1 MINNKKILLHVCCA
15 TCAAGCLERLKEMG
29 FEDIV
34 FFEFNPN
41 IDPPEEHEK
50 RCKDIR
56 ALSEMKNVPLIEGEH
71 DHAMWLE
78 AAEPYRGEK
87 EGGKRCDV
95 CFDIRLEKTAEK
107 AKEIGAGVISTT
119 LSVSPHKAYLKV
131 LATGKEA
138 AKKYGVEFL
147 EEDFKKRDGFKKS
160 LELSKKYNFYRQN
173 YCGCEFS
180 IR

>member
-1 MINNKKILLHVCCA
+1 MNNNKKILLHVCCA
-15 TCAAGCLERLKEMG
+15 TCAAGCLERLREMG

-41 IDPPEEHEK
+41 IFPPEEHEK
-50 RCKDIR
+50 RRSDIR
-56 ALSEMKNVPLIEGEH
+56 ALSGMKSVPLIEGGY
-71 DHAMWLE
+71 DHSKWLK
-78 AAEPYRGEK
+78 AAEPCSEEK
-87 EGGKRCDV
+87 EGGKRCGI
-95 CFDIRLEKTAEK
+95 CFDMRLKKTAEK
-107 AKEIGAGVISTT
+107 AKETGAGVISTT

-131 LATGKEA
+131 LAAGKEA
-138 AKKYGVEFL
+138 AGKYGVEFL

-180 IR
+180 VR